1 MDNDKDPFYYSNHHE
16 LNHSS
21 FPFFMDNHQSTP
33 QNFQGFFDPSLHGN
47 SMDCNTLS
55 IAFDLSC
62 NSTSEVISS
71 PIDENYKKHI
81 SAGDLTMI
89 SENQSILNSSLS
101 SSSNEADQVVTEE
114 DSAKS
119 KKDKQ
124 PKECEED
131 GDHEKSKKENKAKK
145 KEKKAREP
153 RFAFLTKSEVDHL
166 EDGYRWRKYG
176 QKAVKNSPYPRS
188 YYRCTTQK
196 CNVKK
201 RVERSFEDP
210 NTVIT
215 TYEGQHNHHCPTTL
229 RGNAV
234 TMFSS
239 PSLFGS
245 TSIGPSFPQDFLAQL
260 LPSYI
265 NQNLRNHNDQ
275 NQNTML
281 FHNQNLV
288 HNPQLQL
295 QNQQQQQLQFP
306 RDNGL
311 LQDLLPS
318 FQGRQEP

>member
-1 MDNDKDPFYYSNHHE
+1 MDNDKGPFYYSNHHE
-16 LNHSS
+16 LNQSS
-21 FPFFMDNHQSTP
+21 FPFFMDNHHSTLE
-33 QNFQGFFDPSLHGN
+33 NFQGFFDPSLHGN

-55 IAFDLSC
+55 RPFDLSC
-62 NSTSEVISS
+62 NSTSEV
-71 PIDENYKKHI
+71 IDENYKKHI

-89 SENQSILNSSLS
+89 SENHSILNSSLS

-131 GDHEKSKKENKAKK
+131 GDHEKSKKENKTKK
-145 KEKKAREP
+145 KEKKAREA

-210 NTVIT
+210 STVIT

-229 RGNAV
+229 RGNAI

-260 LPSYI
+260 LPSYN
-265 NQNLRNHNDQ
+265 NQYFRNHHEQ

-281 FHNQNLV
+281 FHNQN
-288 HNPQLQL
+288 
-295 QNQQQQQLQFP
+295 QQLQFP

-318 FQGRQEP
+318 FQGRQKP

>member
-1 MDNDKDPFYYSNHHE
+1 MDNDKDPFYYNNHHE
-16 LNHSS
+16 LNQSS
-21 FPFFMDNHQSTP
+21 FPFFMDNHHSTL
-33 QNFQGFFDPSLHGN
+33 QNFQGFCDPSLHGN

-55 IAFDLSC
+55 RPFDLSC

-71 PIDENYKKHI
+71 SIDENYKKHI
-81 SAGDLTMI
+81 SDGDLTMI

-124 PKECEED
+124 PTKECEED
-131 GDHEKSKKENKAKK
+131 VDHEKSKKKNKPKK
-145 KEKKAREP
+145 KEKKPREP

-210 NTVIT
+210 STVIT

-260 LPSYI
+260 LPSY
-265 NQNLRNHNDQ
+265 NNQ

-281 FHNQNLV
+281 FHNQNLAHDQNTMLFHNQSLA
-288 HNPQLQL
+288 HNP
-295 QNQQQQQLQFP
+295 QQLQFP
-306 RDNGL
+306 RGNGL